1 MFYSPENDARED
13 ILTKNYPFFTQ
24 QQFVNYFD
32 SGCYCFD
39 LPYDL
44 DAGVARS
51 TTIALPSSGGT
62 INLANV
68 SGGNTQTVYSEP
80 TSFPTAYS
88 RNYNLT
94 VEKQLGN
101 ATSVEVGYV
110 GANTRNLSDSVGNYN
125 VNNHLSANLGKVQT
139 LLPSGLANYDSLQ
152 AKYQAQLHS

>member
-1 MFYSPENDARED
+1 MLR
-13 ILTKNYPFFTQ
+13 
-24 QQFVNYFD
+24 
-32 SGCYCFD
+32 
-39 LPYDL
+39 LPYNL

-51 TTIALPSSGGT
+51 TSIPVASTVSTIDLT
-62 INLANV
+62 KV

-80 TSFPTAYS
+80 TNFPTAYS

-125 VNNHLSANLGKVQT
+125 VNNHLSVKHRQGADACCRAG
-139 LLPSGLANYDSLQ
+139 
-152 AKYQAQLHS
+152 